1 MDKKEI
7 FKIIKENSYMKYCI
21 CNLIE
26 NIKDTREY
34 RDLKKYLEQIVV
46 PEKDTHSKMKYE
58 KIDELFERIRKE
70 IKL

>member
-46 PEKDTHSKMKYE
+46 PEKDIHSKIKYE
-58 KIDELFERIRKE
+58 KNRRTFERIKNE
-70 IKL
+70 KNN